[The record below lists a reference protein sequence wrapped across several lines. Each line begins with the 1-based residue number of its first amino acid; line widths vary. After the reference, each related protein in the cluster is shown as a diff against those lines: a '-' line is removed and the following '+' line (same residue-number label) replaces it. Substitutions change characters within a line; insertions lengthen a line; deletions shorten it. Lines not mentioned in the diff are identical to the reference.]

1 MQIIAHNMLAQFTDR
16 HLNISKR
23 GKNKNTERLSSGYR
37 INRSADDAAGL
48 QISEKMRQQI
58 RGLKRGG
65 KNTQEG
71 ISWLQV
77 ADGAMDEIASIIQ
90 RVRELAVQ
98 ASNDTNTLEDRT
110 ALNNEIKALRNEL
123 NEICLDTE
131 FNTKDIFDNSY
142 VTMDI
147 EGTPSDL
154 QIFDATYDK
163 ATREATFGG
172 FLFHG
177 ERITWDMVNSNMV
190 TMDPMT
196 GKQVFNE
203 GTYSYTDAEKRTF
216 EVICKAGSE
225 VPDISRKLT
234 ITADKNGI
242 SIDGEHMN
250 WSGLRDEDGRSF
262 SENNMHQGTWM
273 LNYEGASVAFFI
285 GSDIRSISDMAKAI
299 NSCRDGKVIY
309 SWKTE
314 YTGSK
319 NEKAVNAQFI
329 KNLQISNSFAQKL
342 AVSPSLSIT
351 VRAGEDAAN
360 NEDGI
365 WLEEADGTR
374 INGSFK
380 SWHELL
386 DVKDAGGTVDV
397 GKNPWNEGS
406 YIKENFTYTY
416 SDTDGVDDTLL
427 AFDFTLSDITSAD
440 SVIDG
445 LDGMVIS
452 GKDIITNYAAR
463 LNVTYDG
470 HLLRASLG
478 SSGKVTF
485 QEELALERDFD
496 QKELTVADNMVSY
509 NKTNK
514 EMEIVFNGKTSGNP
528 AITYKGNAD
537 GMEKLLDGDLK
548 TYLNLV
554 ARKKVS
560 AALAGKDAQTV
571 DLDLTSGSLID
582 LVGVNNITTS
592 GYFDSMVTIN
602 TQKMEM
608 TDGSSYFEPGRNGS
622 VYPTAFIDFKNLYTN
637 NLDSLAGLGFNSTCK
652 TCDNHY
658 SIAFVKGASGSV
670 SAGGYDYNFRQQ
682 GRNYTLQIDVDS
694 LKNNGVANGAD
705 LSKAIVDITSEC
717 FDFHYTQYAAE
728 GSKLYVY
735 DNRED
740 FNSYDVRK
748 ATFDTA
754 PFMAI
759 DTNIYSVELNTDNN
773 KKFRLEYEFN
783 YGDIKD
789 QIIVQMKE
797 DSQGNYVKRSDDSYE
812 LYDPKNLEH
821 TQPGVQRWNVEIT
834 YQGRAQQALG
844 SLQDV
849 INDYKEFAMD
859 YMLGNSNIQLDA
871 RDYTYMKVNGNEN
884 NNVAVRPM
892 FESKLV
898 MTPYEN
904 GLHIQN
910 SSQRNDAV
918 VIPRFALNSV
928 VLRLY
933 KADVSTREKAQK
945 TIGYADHALGIVSER
960 RSMYGAYHNRLEH
973 TYDAN
978 ANTMENTQAA
988 ESQLRDADMAE
999 EMVDFSKHS
1008 IMEQAAQ
1015 SLLAQAN
1022 QTPMGILRLL
1032 E

>member
-1 MQIIAHNMLAQFTDR
+1 MQILAHNMLSQFTNR
-16 HLNISKR
+16 QLNISKR
-23 GKNKNTERLSSGYR
+23 EKNKNTERLSSGYR

-77 ADGAMDEIASIIQ
+77 ADGAMDEITSIIQ

-98 ASNDTNTLEDRT
+98 ASNDTNTLEDRM
-110 ALNNEIKALRNEL
+110 ALNNEIKELRKEV
-123 NEICLDTE
+123 NEICLDTK
-131 FNTKDIFDNSY
+131 FNTMDVFDNSY

-147 EGTPSDL
+147 EGTPGDL

-177 ERITWDMVNSNMV
+177 ERITWDTVNSNMV
-190 TMDPMT
+190 TMDPIT

-203 GTYSYTDAEKRTF
+203 GTYSYTDAENRTF

-234 ITADKNGI
+234 ITADKDGI
-242 SIDGEHMN
+242 SIDGEHMS
-250 WSGLRDEDGRSF
+250 WSGLRDEDGHSF

-319 NEKAVNAQFI
+319 NEKAVNASFI
-329 KNLQISNSFAQKL
+329 KNLQISNSLAQKL
-342 AVSPSLSIT
+342 AASPLLSIK
-351 VRAGEDAAN
+351 VRAGKDAAN

-386 DVKDAGGTVDV
+386 DVKDTSGAVDL
-397 GKNPWNEGS
+397 GKNPWNEGP

-416 SDTDGVDDTLL
+416 SDTDGVDDTMLT
-427 AFDFTLSDITSAD
+427 FDFILSDITSVD

-452 GKDIITNYAAR
+452 GKDIITDYTAK
-463 LNVTYDG
+463 LNVTQDG
-470 HLLRASLG
+470 HLLRASLA

-496 QKELTVADNMVSY
+496 QKEVTVADNMVSY
-509 NKTNK
+509 DKANKDT
-514 EMEIVFNGKTSGNP
+514 EIVFNEKTSGGP
-528 AITYKGNAD
+528 AIIYKGNAA
-537 GMEKLLDGDLK
+537 GMEEMLDGDLQ

-554 ARKKVS
+554 AQKKVS
-560 AALAGKDAQTV
+560 AALAGEDAQTA
-571 DLDLTSGSLID
+571 DLDLPSGSLID
-582 LVGVNNITTS
+582 LVGVSNITTS
-592 GYFDSMVTIN
+592 GYFDSTVTID
-602 TQKMEM
+602 TGKMVM
-608 TDGSSYFEPGRNGS
+608 TDGYYYYKPGENGS
-622 VYPTAFIDFKNLYTN
+622 VYPTAFIDFQNVN
-637 NLDSLAGLGFNSTCK
+637 NLDSLVGKGFDSTCK
-652 TCDNHY
+652 TCNNHY
-658 SIAFVKGASGSV
+658 SIAFVKGASGGV
-670 SAGGYDYNFRQQ
+670 SAGGYDYNFRKQ
-682 GRNYTLQIDVDS
+682 GNNYTLQIDVDS
-694 LKNNGVANGAD
+694 LKNNGVSNGAD
-705 LSKAIVDITSEC
+705 LSKAIVDIASEC
-717 FDFHYTQYAAE
+717 FDFHFTQYAAE

-735 DNRED
+735 DNRKD
-740 FNSYDVRK
+740 FNSQDVRN
-748 ATFDTA
+748 ATFGTV
-754 PFMAI
+754 PFMAP
-759 DTNIYSVELNTDNN
+759 DTNVYSVELSAGDG
-773 KKFRLEYEFN
+773 KKFSLEYEFN

-797 DSQGNYVKRSDDSYE
+797 DSQGDYVKRSDGSYE
-812 LYDPKNLEH
+812 LYDPKNLDH
-821 TQPGVQRWNVEIT
+821 TQPGVQRWNVETT

-849 INDYKEFAMD
+849 VNDYKEFAMD

-933 KADVSTREKAQK
+933 KADVSTHEKAQK

-960 RSMYGAYHNRLEH
+960 RSMYGAYQNRLEH
-973 TYDAN
+973 TYAAN

-988 ESQLRDADMAE
+988 ESRLRDADMAE